1 MPVAGAADE
10 AREEKLEKA
19 LDECRA
25 ATAQGSKSKGAALG
39 EDGLDEDG
47 LTPEEAQMLA
57 DEEDPLAGQGE
68 GEGEID
74 ESDPLAGQ

>member
-1 MPVAGAADE
+1 MLQHGVE
-10 AREEKLEKA
+10 AREEKLETE

-25 ATAQGSKSKGAALG
+25 SQRALTGKGKGKGGGAGA
-39 EDGLDEDG
+39 DGLDEDG

-57 DEEDPLAGQGE
+57 DEEDPLAGQDE
-68 GEGEID
+68 DEFD

>member
-1 MPVAGAADE
+1 MFRRGVELDAQVFPCLPWG
-10 AREEKLEKA
+10 KGGGA
-19 LDECRA
+19 LD
-25 ATAQGSKSKGAALG
+25 

-68 GEGEID
+68 GEDEVD